1 MTNLV
6 LMIRVIDLDDNSEKT
21 IDLKSLQTSDLQNVW
36 LELVNPTEEELEQI
50 AIKIGLSKVLLEL
63 PKTDAMIN
71 LRLENNLV
79 VINFVMIKDITLTK
93 EFNPLVMVFSKN
105 FLVTVMN
112 KPDQKTIANAKERMS
127 KIKIDPP
134 AQVAFFIIDEI
145 VSSHFL
151 QIEKLEELTGHL
163 EEEVVEKTSPATLR
177 KIFNMKTKLIGFNK
191 KLWYERG
198 IIFNIKNCAD
208 SCIPPKIQRLFD
220 TTHEDLTR
228 QIDIVETYREIM
240 SDAINVHLSA
250 VSNKINLSIQSLTIV
265 IFYLTIVTTV
275 TSFPN
280 TVATFFGISQFGQTN
295 VWIILIAIL
304 LSIILPFVWLWR
316 RNWLK
321 YTQYQNKESQ
331 TNK

>member
-1 MTNLV
+1 
-6 LMIRVIDLDDNSEKT
+6 MIREIDLDDNNEKE
-21 IDLKSLQTSDLQNVW
+21 IDVKSLQVSDLRNVW
-36 LELVNPTEEELEQI
+36 FELVDPTDEELDVV
-50 AIKIGLSKVLLEL
+50 AAKIGVSKVLLEL
-63 PKTDAMIN
+63 PKTDDVIN
-71 LRLENNLV
+71 LRLENDLV
-79 VINFVMIKDITLTK
+79 VINFVMLQDNVVAK
-93 EFNPLVMVFSKN
+93 EFYSIVIAFSKN
-105 FLVTVMN
+105 FLVTVM
-112 KPDQKTIANAKERMS
+112 KKADQRAINTAKERMN
-127 KIKIDPP
+127 KIKVDPP

-151 QIEKLEELTGHL
+151 QLEKLEELTVHL
-163 EEEVVEKTSPATLR
+163 EEEVVEKTSPEILK
-177 KIFNMKTKLIGFNK
+177 KIFGTKTKLVSFNK

-198 IIFNIKNCAD
+198 LIFNLKNCAD
-208 SCIPPKIQRLFD
+208 SCIPAKVARLFD

-295 VWIILIAIL
+295 VWIILVAIL
-304 LSIILPFVWLWR
+304 LSIALPLVWFWR
-316 RNWLK
+316 RKWVK
-321 YTQYQNKESQ
+321 YKQ
-331 TNK
+331 